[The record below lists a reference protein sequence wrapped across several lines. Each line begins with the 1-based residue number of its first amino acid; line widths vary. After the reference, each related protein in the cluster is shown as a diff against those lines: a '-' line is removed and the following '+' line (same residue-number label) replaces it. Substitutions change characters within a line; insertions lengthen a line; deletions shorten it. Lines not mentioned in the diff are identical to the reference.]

1 MPFYYYFSN
10 KKNNEAMAKKGG
22 KGKGRINKNVLVE
35 MLVSL
40 FNHNEGRTL
49 SPKEIFKELNL
60 TSTASRTLCVQVL
73 DEMVFDGF
81 IMEPEFRRY
90 VLANNT
96 SMLFGT
102 FSRSKDGYNEFYPE
116 DGSEPVIISERN
128 SAHALTDDLVR
139 VALFAR
145 RRGRGREGEVVEI
158 VKRVHDTFV
167 GELHV
172 EKHYAFLITENR
184 IMPNDIFI
192 PKDMLKGGKNGDK
205 AVVKM
210 LEWPMDS
217 KNPVGKVIDILG
229 KSGEND
235 AEMNAILAEYG
246 LPYKYPEA
254 VEEAAAKL
262 PTDITEEEIA
272 KREDFRGVTTFTI
285 DPIDAKDFDDA
296 LSVRPLGEGLWE
308 VGVHIADVSHY
319 VTEGSIIDKEAF
331 KRATS
336 IYLVDRTIPMLPERL
351 CNFLCSLRPDEEKL
365 TYSVIFTIND
375 KAEVKKSHITRSII
389 KSDRRF
395 SYEEV
400 QEIIEKG
407 EGEYYDEIKVLNSLA
422 QKMRA
427 KRFQAGAIDFQQA
440 EVRFR
445 LDDKGKPL
453 SVYFSESNE
462 SHQLIEEFMLLAN
475 RTVAERIGRKTATNK
490 NPKVFVYRIHDQP
503 NPEKLAMLS
512 KFVTK
517 LGFKMKSPSGRTTSA
532 SALNTLL
539 KDIHGT
545 KEQNVIEQ
553 ISLRTMQKARYST
566 ENIGHYGLA
575 FRYYSHFTSPIRRYP
590 DLLVHRLL
598 HRYLTLESRTV
609 SKPKYEDLCDHCSA
623 QEQVAANAERAS
635 IKYKQ
640 VEFMSEHIGEEY
652 DAVISGV
659 TEWGLYA
666 EINVN
671 KCEGMIPMRTLQ
683 DDYYEFDDANYC
695 LIGRRTHRKFTIGDP
710 VRIRIVRANL
720 DRKQLDFE
728 LVEK

>member
-1 MPFYYYFSN
+1 
-10 KKNNEAMAKKGG
+10 MAKKSG
-22 KGKGRINKNVLVE
+22 KGKGRINKN
-35 MLVSL
+35 MLVDML
-40 FNHNEGRTL
+40 VGMFNRNEGKTF

-60 TSTASRTLCVQVL
+60 TSTSARTLCVHIL
-73 DEMVFDGF
+73 DDMVFDGY

-90 VLANNT
+90 ILANNI
-96 SMLFGT
+96 SMLYGT
-102 FSRSKDGYNEFYPE
+102 FSRNKDGYNEFYPE
-116 DGSEPVIISERN
+116 DGSEPVLISERN
-128 SAHALTDDLVR
+128 SAHALTDDMVR

-158 VKRVHDTFV
+158 VKRKHDTFV

-184 IMPNDIFI
+184 VMPNDIFI

-205 AVVKM
+205 AVVKL
-210 LEWPMDS
+210 LEWPMES

-229 KSGEND
+229 KCGEND
-235 AEMNAILAEYG
+235 TEMNAILAEYG
-246 LPYKYPEA
+246 LPYVYPAA
-254 VEEAAAKL
+254 VEEAANRL
-262 PTDITEEEIA
+262 SNEITAEEIA
-272 KREDFRGVTTFTI
+272 KRADFRNITTFTI
-285 DPIDAKDFDDA
+285 DPVDAKDFDDA
-296 LSVRPLGEGLWE
+296 LSIRPAGEGLWE
-308 VGVHIADVSHY
+308 IGVHIADVSHY

-336 IYLVDRTIPMLPERL
+336 IYLVDRTIPMLPEHL
-351 CNFLCSLRPDEEKL
+351 CNFLCSLRPNEEKL
-365 TYSVIFTIND
+365 TYSVIFTMND
-375 KAEVKKSHITRSII
+375 KAEVKKFEITRAVI

-407 EGEYYDEIKVLNSLA
+407 EGEYFEEISTLNRLA
-422 QKMRA
+422 QKMRE
-427 KRFQAGAIDFQQA
+427 KRFVAGAIDFQQA
-440 EVRFR
+440 QVHFR
-445 LDDKGKPL
+445 LDESGKPL

-475 RTVAERIGRKTATNK
+475 RTVAEKIGKKTPNST
-490 NPKVFVYRIHDQP
+490 PKTFVYRIHDEP
-503 NPEKLAMLS
+503 NPEKLSMLS

-517 LGFKMKSPSGRTTSA
+517 LGYKMRSGSGRTTSA
-532 SALNTLL
+532 NALNSLL
-539 KDIHGT
+539 KEVHGS

-566 ENIGHYGLA
+566 GNIGHYGLA
-575 FRYYSHFTSPIRRYP
+575 FRYYTHFTSPIRRYP

-598 HRYLTLESRTV
+598 DRYLTLGARSV
-609 SKPKYEDLCDHCSA
+609 SQPKYEDLCEHCSA

-659 TEWGLYA
+659 TEWGMYA
-666 EINVN
+666 EINDN

-695 LIGRRTHRKFTIGDP
+695 IIGRRHRRKFTIGDP

-728 LVEK
+728 MVKE

>member
-1 MPFYYYFSN
+1 
-10 KKNNEAMAKKGG
+10 MAKKSG
-22 KGKGRINKNVLVE
+22 KGKGRINKN
-35 MLVSL
+35 MLVDML
-40 FNHNEGRTL
+40 VGMFNRNEGKTF

-60 TSTASRTLCVQVL
+60 TSTSARTLCVHIL
-73 DEMVFDGF
+73 DDMVFDGY

-90 VLANNT
+90 ILANNI
-96 SMLFGT
+96 SMLYGT
-102 FSRSKDGYNEFYPE
+102 FSRNKDGYNEFYPE
-116 DGSEPVIISERN
+116 DGSEPVLISERN
-128 SAHALTDDLVR
+128 SAHALTDDMVR

-158 VKRVHDTFV
+158 VKRKHDTFV

-184 IMPNDIFI
+184 VMPNDIFI

-205 AVVKM
+205 AVVKL
-210 LEWPMDS
+210 LEWPMES

-229 KSGEND
+229 KCGEND
-235 AEMNAILAEYG
+235 TEMNAILAEYG
-246 LPYKYPEA
+246 LPYVYPAA
-254 VEEAAAKL
+254 VEEAANRL
-262 PTDITEEEIA
+262 SNEITAEEIA
-272 KREDFRGVTTFTI
+272 KRADFRNITTFTI
-285 DPIDAKDFDDA
+285 DPVDAKDFDDA
-296 LSVRPLGEGLWE
+296 LSIRPAGEGLWE
-308 VGVHIADVSHY
+308 IGVHIADVSHY

-336 IYLVDRTIPMLPERL
+336 IYLVDRTIPMLPEHL
-351 CNFLCSLRPDEEKL
+351 CNVLCSLRPNEEKL
-365 TYSVIFTIND
+365 TYSVIFTMND
-375 KAEVKKSHITRSII
+375 KAEVKKFQITRAVI

-407 EGEYYDEIKVLNSLA
+407 EGEYFEEISTLNRLA
-422 QKMRA
+422 QKMRE
-427 KRFQAGAIDFQQA
+427 KRFAAGAIDFQQA
-440 EVRFR
+440 QVHFR
-445 LDDKGKPL
+445 LDESGKPL

-475 RTVAERIGRKTATNK
+475 RTVAEKIGKKTPNST
-490 NPKVFVYRIHDQP
+490 PKTFVYRIHDEP
-503 NPEKLAMLS
+503 NPEKLSMLS

-517 LGFKMKSPSGRTTSA
+517 LGYKMRSGSGRTTSA
-532 SALNTLL
+532 NALNSLL
-539 KDIHGT
+539 KEVHGS

-566 ENIGHYGLA
+566 GNIGHYGLA
-575 FRYYSHFTSPIRRYP
+575 FRYYTHFTSPIRRYP

-598 HRYLTLESRTV
+598 DRYLTLGARSV
-609 SKPKYEDLCDHCSA
+609 SQPKYEDLCEHCSA

-659 TEWGLYA
+659 TEWGMYA
-666 EINVN
+666 EINDN

-695 LIGRRTHRKFTIGDP
+695 IIGRRHRRKFTIGDP

-728 LVEK
+728 MVEE

>member
-1 MPFYYYFSN
+1 
-10 KKNNEAMAKKGG
+10 MAKKGG
-22 KGKGRINKNVLVE
+22 KGRINKNTLVE

-40 FNHNEGRTL
+40 FNRNDGRL
-49 SPKEIFKELNL
+49 ISPKEIFKELNL
-60 TSTASRTLCVQVL
+60 TSTASRTLCVHIL
-73 DEMVFDGF
+73 DDMVFDGYL
-81 IMEPEFRRY
+81 MEPEFRKY
-90 VLANNT
+90 VLANNG

-102 FSRSKDGYNEFYPE
+102 FSRNKSGYNEFYPE
-116 DGSEPVIISERN
+116 DGSEPVLISERN
-128 SAHALTDDLVR
+128 SGHALTDDQVR

-192 PKDMLKGGKNGDK
+192 PKDLLKGGKNGDK
-205 AVVKM
+205 AVVKL
-210 LEWPMDS
+210 LEWPLDS
-217 KNPVGKVIDILG
+217 KNPIGKVTDILG
-229 KSGEND
+229 KSGDNN
-235 AEMNAILAEYG
+235 AEMSAILAEFG

-254 VEEAAAKL
+254 VEQAAASL
-262 PTDITEEEIA
+262 PADITEEEIA
-272 KREDFRGVTTFTI
+272 RREDFRGVTTFTI
-285 DPIDAKDFDDA
+285 DPVDAKDFDDA
-296 LSVRPLGEGLWE
+296 LSIRPAGEGLWE

-319 VTEGSIIDKEAF
+319 VAEGGIIDKEAF

-351 CNFLCSLRPDEEKL
+351 CNDLCSLRPNEDKL
-365 TYSVIFTIND
+365 TYSVIFTLTD
-375 KAEVKKSHITRSII
+375 KAEVKKSRITRSVIN
-389 KSDRRF
+389 SDRRF
-395 SYEEV
+395 CYEEV

-407 EGEYYDEIKVLNSLA
+407 EGEYYNEIKTLNALA
-422 QKMRA
+422 QTMRA

-445 LDDKGKPL
+445 LDDDGKPL
-453 SVYFSESNE
+453 SVYFTESNE

-475 RTVAERIGRKTATNK
+475 RTVAEKIGRKTAINK
-490 NPKVFVYRIHDQP
+490 NPKTFVYRIHDQP
-503 NPEKLAMLS
+503 NPEKLTMLS

-517 LGFKMKSPSGRTTSA
+517 LGYKMKSASGRTTSA
-532 SALNTLL
+532 SALNNLL
-539 KDIHGT
+539 KEIHGT

-575 FRYYSHFTSPIRRYP
+575 FQYYAHFTSPIRRYP

-598 HRYLTLESRTV
+598 HRYLTLEARTV

-666 EINVN
+666 EINEN
-671 KCEGMIPMRTLQ
+671 KCEGMIAIRTLQ
-683 DDYYEFDDANYC
+683 DDYYDFDDANYC
-695 LIGRRTHRKFTIGDP
+695 IIGRRTHRKYTIGDP
-710 VRIRIVRANL
+710 VHIRIVRANL

-728 LVEK
+728 LTKNQ

>member
-1 MPFYYYFSN
+1 
-10 KKNNEAMAKKGG
+10 MAKKGA
-22 KGKGRINKNVLVE
+22 KGKNRLNKNVLVE

-40 FNHNEGRTL
+40 FNRNDGRML
-49 SPKEIFKELNL
+49 SPKEIFKELDL
-60 TSTASRTLCVQVL
+60 TSTSARTLCVNIL
-73 DEMVFDGF
+73 DDMVFDGYL
-81 IMEPEFRRY
+81 MEPEFRRY
-90 VLANNT
+90 VLADNK
-96 SMLFGT
+96 SMLYGT
-102 FSRSKDGYNEFYPE
+102 FSRNKDGFNEFYPE
-116 DGSEPVIISERN
+116 DGSEPVLISERN
-128 SAHALTDDLVR
+128 SAHALTDDHVR

-172 EKHYAFLITENR
+172 ERHFAFLITENR
-184 IMPNDIFI
+184 VMPSDIFI
-192 PKDMLKGGKNGDK
+192 PKDLLKGGKNGDK

-210 LEWPMDS
+210 LEWPLDS

-229 KSGEND
+229 KSGENN

-296 LSVRPLGEGLWE
+296 LSIRKAGDDLWE

-351 CNFLCSLRPDEEKL
+351 CNFLCSLRPNEEKL
-365 TYSVIFTIND
+365 AYSVIFTMNA
-375 KAEVKKSHITRSII
+375 KAEVKSSRIVRTVIN
-389 KSDRRF
+389 SDRRF

-400 QEIIEKG
+400 QEIIENG
-407 EGEYYDEIKVLNSLA
+407 AGEYYDEIKTLNALA
-422 QKMRA
+422 QTMRA

-445 LDDKGKPL
+445 LDESGKPL
-453 SVYFSESNE
+453 SVYFTESNE

-475 RTVAERIGRKTATNK
+475 RTVAEKIGRKTALNK

-503 NPEKLAMLS
+503 NPEKLTMLS

-517 LGFKMKSPSGRTTSA
+517 LGYKMKSPTGRTTSA
-532 SALNTLL
+532 SALNHLL
-539 KDIHGT
+539 KDVHGT
-545 KEQNVIEQ
+545 KEQNIIEQ

-598 HRYLTLESRTV
+598 HRYLALESRTV

-640 VEFMSEHIGEEY
+640 VEFMSEHLGETF

-659 TEWGLYA
+659 TEWGFYA
-666 EINVN
+666 EINEN
-671 KCEGMIPMRTLQ
+671 KCEGLVPMRTLQ

-695 LIGRRTHRKFTIGDP
+695 IIGRRHKRKFTIGDP

-728 LVEK
+728 LVEL

>member
-1 MPFYYYFSN
+1 
-10 KKNNEAMAKKGG
+10 MAKKGG
-22 KGKGRINKNVLVE
+22 KGKSRINKNTLVE

-40 FNHNEGRTL
+40 FNHNEGRII
-49 SPKEIFKELNL
+49 SPKEIFRELNL

-116 DGSEPVIISERN
+116 DGSEPVLISERN

-139 VALFAR
+139 VALFAS

-192 PKDMLKGGKNGDK
+192 PKDLLKGGKNGDK

-210 LEWPMDS
+210 LEWPLDS

-262 PTDITEEEIA
+262 PTGITEEEIA
-272 KREDFRGVTTFTI
+272 QREDFRGITTFTI
-285 DPIDAKDFDDA
+285 DPVDAKDFDDA
-296 LSVRPLGEGLWE
+296 LSIRPLGEGLWE

-351 CNFLCSLRPDEEKL
+351 CNFLCSLRPNEEKL
-365 TYSVIFTIND
+365 SYSVIFTMND
-375 KAEVKKSHITRSII
+375 KAEVKKSHIARTII

-422 QKMRA
+422 QKMRG

-445 LDDKGKPL
+445 LDDNGKPV
-453 SVYFSESNE
+453 SVYFTESNE

-475 RTVAERIGRKTATNK
+475 RTVAEKIGRKTATNK
-490 NPKVFVYRIHDQP
+490 NPKVFVYRIHDEP
-503 NPEKLAMLS
+503 NPEKLSMLS

-517 LGFKMKSPSGRTTSA
+517 LGYKMKSPSGRTTSA

-575 FRYYSHFTSPIRRYP
+575 FPYYSHFTSPIRRYP

-598 HRYLTLESRTV
+598 HRYLTQESRTV

-640 VEFMSEHIGEEY
+640 VEFMSEHIGEVY

-695 LIGRRTHRKFTIGDP
+695 LIGRRTRRKFTIGDP

>member
-1 MPFYYYFSN
+1 
-10 KKNNEAMAKKGG
+10 MAKKGG
-22 KGKGRINKNVLVE
+22 KGKSRINKNALVE

-40 FNHNEGRTL
+40 FNHNEGKVL

-60 TSTASRTLCVQVL
+60 TSTSARTLCVQVL
-73 DEMVFDGF
+73 DDMVFDGF

-90 VLANNT
+90 VLAGNT

-116 DGSEPVIISERN
+116 DGSEPVLISERN

-184 IMPNDIFI
+184 MMPNDIFI

-210 LEWPMDS
+210 LEWPMES

-229 KSGEND
+229 KSGENN

-272 KREDFRGVTTFTI
+272 KREDFRAVTTFTI

-296 LSVRPLGEGLWE
+296 LSIRPVGEGLWE

-351 CNFLCSLRPDEEKL
+351 CNFLCSLRPNEEKL
-365 TYSVIFTIND
+365 SYSVIFTMNEN
-375 KAEVKKSHITRSII
+375 AEVKKAHIARTII

-400 QEIIEKG
+400 QEIIDKG
-407 EGEYYDEIKVLNSLA
+407 EGEYYNEIKTLNSLA
-422 QKMRA
+422 QKMRS

-445 LDDKGKPL
+445 LDEKGKPL
-453 SVYFSESNE
+453 SVYFTESNE

-475 RTVAERIGRKTATNK
+475 RTVAEKIGRKTATNK
-490 NPKVFVYRIHDQP
+490 TPKVFVYRIHDQP

-517 LGFKMKSPSGRTTSA
+517 LGYKMKGASGRTTSA

-575 FRYYSHFTSPIRRYP
+575 FQYYSHFTSPIRRYP

-666 EINVN
+666 EINAN

-695 LIGRRTHRKFTIGDP
+695 LIGRRTRRKFTIGDP
-710 VRIRIVRANL
+710 VHIRIVRANL

>member
-1 MPFYYYFSN
+1 
-10 KKNNEAMAKKGG
+10 MAKKSG
-22 KGKGRINKNVLVE
+22 KGKGRINKNMLVDMLVE
-35 MLVSL
+35 M
-40 FNHNEGRTL
+40 FNRNEGKTF

-60 TSTASRTLCVQVL
+60 TSTSARTLCVHIL
-73 DEMVFDGF
+73 DDMVFDGY

-90 VLANNT
+90 ILANNI
-96 SMLFGT
+96 SMLYGT
-102 FSRSKDGYNEFYPE
+102 FSRNKDGYNEFYPE
-116 DGSEPVIISERN
+116 DGSEPVLISERN
-128 SAHALTDDLVR
+128 SAHALTDDMVR

-158 VKRVHDTFV
+158 VKRKHDTFV

-205 AVVKM
+205 AVVKL
-210 LEWPMDS
+210 LEWPMES

-235 AEMNAILAEYG
+235 TEMNAILAEYG
-246 LPYKYPEA
+246 LPYVYPAA
-254 VEEAAAKL
+254 VEEAANRL
-262 PTDITEEEIA
+262 SNEITAEEIA
-272 KREDFRGVTTFTI
+272 KRADFRNITTFTI
-285 DPIDAKDFDDA
+285 DPVDAKDFDDA
-296 LSVRPLGEGLWE
+296 LSIRSAGEGLWE

-336 IYLVDRTIPMLPERL
+336 IYLVDRTIPMLPEHL
-351 CNFLCSLRPDEEKL
+351 CNFLCSLRPNEEKL
-365 TYSVIFTIND
+365 AYSVIFTMNE
-375 KAEVKKSHITRSII
+375 KAEVKKFEITRAVI

-407 EGEYYDEIKVLNSLA
+407 EGEYFEEISTLNRLA
-422 QKMRA
+422 QKMRE
-427 KRFQAGAIDFQQA
+427 KRFAAGAIDFQQA
-440 EVRFR
+440 QVHFR
-445 LDDKGKPL
+445 LDESGKPL

-475 RTVAERIGRKTATNK
+475 RTVAEKIGKKTPNCT
-490 NPKVFVYRIHDQP
+490 PKTFVYRIHDEP
-503 NPEKLAMLS
+503 NPEKLSMLS

-517 LGFKMKSPSGRTTSA
+517 LGYKMRSGSGRTTSA
-532 SALNTLL
+532 NALNSLL
-539 KDIHGT
+539 KEVHGS

-566 ENIGHYGLA
+566 GNIGHYGLA
-575 FRYYSHFTSPIRRYP
+575 FRYYTHFTSPIRRYP

-598 HRYLTLESRTV
+598 DRYLTLGARSV
-609 SKPKYEDLCDHCSA
+609 SQPKYEDLCEHCSA

-659 TEWGLYA
+659 TEWGMYA
-666 EINVN
+666 EINDN

-695 LIGRRTHRKFTIGDP
+695 IIGRRHRRKFTIGDA

-728 LVEK
+728 MVKE

>member
-1 MPFYYYFSN
+1 M
-10 KKNNEAMAKKGG
+10 
-22 KGKGRINKNVLVE
+22 
-35 MLVSL
+35 
-40 FNHNEGRTL
+40 
-49 SPKEIFKELNL
+49 SPKDIFKELNL
-60 TSTASRTLCVQVL
+60 TSTSARTLCVHIL
-73 DEMVFDGF
+73 DDMVFDGYL
-81 IMEPEFRRY
+81 MEPEFRRY
-90 VLANNT
+90 VLANNV
-96 SMLFGT
+96 SMLYGT
-102 FSRSKDGYNEFYPE
+102 FSRNRDGFNEFYPE
-116 DGSEPVIISERN
+116 DGSEPVLISERN
-128 SAHALTDDLVR
+128 SAHALTDDMVR

-158 VKRVHDTFV
+158 VKRTHDTFV

-172 EKHYAFLITENR
+172 ERHYAFLITENR

-205 AVVKM
+205 AVVKL
-210 LEWPMDS
+210 LEWPLDS

-229 KSGEND
+229 KSGDNN

-254 VEEAAAKL
+254 VEEAAEKL
-262 PTDITEEEIA
+262 PAGITPEEIA
-272 KREDFRGVTTFTI
+272 KREDFREITTFTI
-285 DPIDAKDFDDA
+285 DPDDAKDFDDA
-296 LSVRPLGEGLWE
+296 LSIRSAGEGLWE
-308 VGVHIADVSHY
+308 IGVHIADVSHY

-365 TYSVIFTIND
+365 TYSVVFTMNA
-375 KAEVKKSHITRSII
+375 KAEVKKYHITRGVIRSN
-389 KSDRRF
+389 RRF
-395 SYEEV
+395 TYDEV
-400 QEIIEKG
+400 QEIIKNGKG
-407 EGEYYDEIKVLNSLA
+407 EYFEEIAVLNGLA
-422 QKMRA
+422 QKMRE

-440 EVRFR
+440 QVHFR
-445 LDDKGKPL
+445 LDETGKPL

-475 RTVAERIGRKTATNK
+475 RSVAEKIGRKGPNST
-490 NPKVFVYRIHDQP
+490 PKTFVYRIHDQP
-503 NPEKLAMLS
+503 NPEKLSMLS

-517 LGFKMKSPSGRTTSA
+517 LGYKMKSSSGRTTSA
-532 SALNTLL
+532 SALNNLL
-539 KDIHGT
+539 KEIHGS

-553 ISLRTMQKARYST
+553 ISLRAMQKARYST
-566 ENIGHYGLA
+566 GNIGHYGLA
-575 FRYYSHFTSPIRRYP
+575 FRYYTHFTSPIRRYP
-590 DLLVHRLL
+590 DLMVHRLL
-598 HRYLTLESRTV
+598 DRYLTLEARSV
-609 SKPKYEDLCDHCSA
+609 SQAKYEDMCEHCSA
-623 QEQVAANAERAS
+623 QEQVAANAERSS

-659 TEWGLYA
+659 TEWGLYT
-666 EINVN
+666 EINEN
-671 KCEGMIPMRTLQ
+671 KCEGMVPIRTLD

-695 LIGRRTHRKFTIGDP
+695 IVGRRHRRKFTIGDP

-728 LVEK
+728 LVED

>member
-1 MPFYYYFSN
+1 
-10 KKNNEAMAKKGG
+10 MAKKSG
-22 KGKGRINKNVLVE
+22 KGKGRINKN
-35 MLVSL
+35 MLVDML
-40 FNHNEGRTL
+40 VGMFNRNEGKTF

-60 TSTASRTLCVQVL
+60 TSTSARTLCVHIL
-73 DEMVFDGF
+73 DDMVFDGY

-90 VLANNT
+90 ILANNI
-96 SMLFGT
+96 SMLYGT
-102 FSRSKDGYNEFYPE
+102 FSRNKDGYNEFYPE
-116 DGSEPVIISERN
+116 DGSEPVLISERN
-128 SAHALTDDLVR
+128 SAHALTDDMVR

-158 VKRVHDTFV
+158 VKRKHDTFV

-184 IMPNDIFI
+184 VMPNDIFI

-205 AVVKM
+205 AVVKL
-210 LEWPMDS
+210 LEWPMES

-229 KSGEND
+229 KCGEND
-235 AEMNAILAEYG
+235 TEMNAILAEYG
-246 LPYKYPEA
+246 LPYVYPAA
-254 VEEAAAKL
+254 VEEAANRL
-262 PTDITEEEIA
+262 SNEITAEEIA
-272 KREDFRGVTTFTI
+272 KRADFRNITTFTI
-285 DPIDAKDFDDA
+285 DPVDAKDFDDA
-296 LSVRPLGEGLWE
+296 LSIRSAGEGLWE
-308 VGVHIADVSHY
+308 IGVHIADVSHY

-336 IYLVDRTIPMLPERL
+336 IYLVDRTIPMLPEHL
-351 CNFLCSLRPDEEKL
+351 CNFLCSLRPNEEKL
-365 TYSVIFTIND
+365 TYSVIFTMND
-375 KAEVKKSHITRSII
+375 RAEVKKFEITRAVI

-407 EGEYYDEIKVLNSLA
+407 EGEYYEEISTLNRLA
-422 QKMRA
+422 QKMRE
-427 KRFQAGAIDFQQA
+427 KRFATGAIDFQQA
-440 EVRFR
+440 QVHFR
-445 LDDKGKPL
+445 LDESGKPL

-475 RTVAERIGRKTATNK
+475 RTVAEKIGKKTPNST
-490 NPKVFVYRIHDQP
+490 PKTFVYRIHDEP
-503 NPEKLAMLS
+503 NPEKLSMLS

-517 LGFKMKSPSGRTTSA
+517 LGYKMRSGSGRTTSA
-532 SALNTLL
+532 NALNSLL
-539 KDIHGT
+539 KEVHGS

-566 ENIGHYGLA
+566 GNIGHYGLA
-575 FRYYSHFTSPIRRYP
+575 FRYYTHFTSPIRRYP

-598 HRYLTLESRTV
+598 DRYLTLGARSV
-609 SKPKYEDLCDHCSA
+609 SQPKYEDLCEHCSA

-659 TEWGLYA
+659 TEWGMYA
-666 EINVN
+666 EINDN

-695 LIGRRTHRKFTIGDP
+695 IIGRRHRRKFTIGDP

-728 LVEK
+728 MVEE

>member
-1 MPFYYYFSN
+1 MVFYYYFSN
-10 KKNNEAMAKKGG
+10 RKKHYIMAKKGG
-22 KGKGRINKNVLVE
+22 KGKVRINKNMLVE

-40 FNHNEGRTL
+40 FNHNEGRL
-49 SPKEIFKELNL
+49 ISPKEIFRELGL
-60 TSTASRTLCVQVL
+60 TSTAARTLCVQVL

-81 IMEPEFRRY
+81 IMEPEFRKY
-90 VLANNT
+90 VLAGNS
-96 SMLFGT
+96 SMLYGT
-102 FSRSKDGYNEFYPE
+102 FSRNKDGYNEFYPE
-116 DGSEPVIISERN
+116 DGSEPVLISERN

-210 LEWPMDS
+210 LEWAPES

-229 KSGEND
+229 RSGENN

-262 PTDITEEEIA
+262 PVGITKDEIA
-272 KREDFRGVTTFTI
+272 KREDFRDVTTFTI
-285 DPIDAKDFDDA
+285 DPADAKDFDDA
-296 LSVRPLGEGLWE
+296 LSIRPTGEGLWE
-308 VGVHIADVSHY
+308 IGVHIADVSHY

-351 CNFLCSLRPDEEKL
+351 CNFLCSLRPNEEKL
-365 TYSVIFTIND
+365 TYSVIFTMND

-395 SYEEV
+395 CYEEV

-407 EGEYYDEIKVLNSLA
+407 EGEYYNEINILNTLA
-422 QKMRA
+422 QKMRE

-445 LDDKGKPL
+445 LDDSGKPL
-453 SVYFSESNE
+453 SVYFTESNE

-475 RTVAERIGRKTATNK
+475 RTVAEKIGRKTATNK

-503 NPEKLAMLS
+503 NPEKIAMLS

-517 LGFKMKSPSGRTTSA
+517 LGYKMKSPSGRTTSA
-532 SALNTLL
+532 TALNTLL
-539 KDIHGT
+539 KDVHGT

-609 SKPKYEDLCDHCSA
+609 SKPKYEELCEHCSA

-640 VEFMSEHIGEEY
+640 VEFMSEHIGDEY

-695 LIGRRTHRKFTIGDP
+695 IIGRRTHRKFTIGDA

-728 LVEK
+728 LAE